1 MKLRA
6 LILFLGSLILSAGVA
21 TAAGLGDELATAF
34 KDGTFD
40 VDLRYRYEYVDDDLA
55 TKDANASTLR
65 TRLVYKSADFRD
77 FSVTLN
83 MDDLRPIVGD
93 NFNDTRNGKTQYAV
107 VADPKG
113 TDLNLASLNYT
124 GLKNTAIVFGRQ
136 RIIRA
141 NARFI
146 GNVGWR
152 QNEQT
157 YDSLSI
163 NYKLPDRLDV
173 FYAYVDSVKRIFGP
187 DAPDNGPTASR
198 FKSDSHLF
206 DASYTFNPAIVL
218 SGYAYL
224 LDLENAPAASSET
237 YGVRLSGAPKIGS
250 DFTVTYVAEYA
261 EQEDYADNTNDY
273 DAGYYVL
280 EAGLNW
286 SMFGIKAGYEV
297 LEADGATGQSFQ
309 TPLATGHKFN
319 GWADRF
325 LATPAGGLED
335 LYIVGSANILGG
347 KMSLVYHDFSQET
360 GGADYGDEIDFVAN
374 WKLGEHYSVLGK
386 FALYSG
392 DSSAPSVAL
401 QSDVSKFWLMMTA
414 AF

>member
-1 MKLRA
+1 
-6 LILFLGSLILSAGVA
+6 LILSTGVA
-21 TAAGLGDELATAF
+21 TAAGFGDEIATAI

-40 VDLRYRYEYVDDDLA
+40 VNLRYRYEYVDDDLA

-93 NFNDTRNGKTQYAV
+93 NFNDTRNGKTQYAI

-113 TDLNLASLNYT
+113 TDINLASLNYT
-124 GLKNTAIVFGRQ
+124 GLKNTVFVFGRQ
-136 RIIRA
+136 RIIRE
-141 NARFI
+141 NARFV

-157 YDSLSI
+157 YDSISV

-173 FYAYVDSVKRIFGP
+173 FYAYVDRVKRIFGP
-187 DAPDNGPTASR
+187 DDPANPASPLTAN
-198 FKSDSHLF
+198 FNSDSHLF
-206 DASYTFNPAIVL
+206 DASYTFMPAIKL

-224 LDLENAPAASSET
+224 LDFENGLAASSET

-250 DFTVTYVAEYA
+250 DFTVPYAAEYA
-261 EQEDYADNTNDY
+261 QQEDYADNPNDY
-273 DAGYYVL
+273 DADYYML

-286 SMFGIKAGYEV
+286 SKFGVKAGYEV
-297 LEADGATGQSFQ
+297 LEGGTGGSFQ
-309 TPLATGHKFN
+309 TPLATLHKFN

-325 LATPAGGLED
+325 LVTPAGGIED
-335 LYIVGSANILGG
+335 LYIAGSANILGG

-360 GGADYGDEIDFVAN
+360 GSADYGDEIDFVAN

-392 DSSAPSVAL
+392 DGSAPDAVRQA
-401 QSDVSKFWLMMTA
+401 DVSKFWLMLTA